1 MLMDGYREINA
12 TGRPRGKV
20 TMSKQEQAIVYD
32 FLVNDITMTQASEA
46 LGMSTSSFRHFVSYV
61 VQYWVDIGL
70 MGFTKDVDSVNDFE
84 DKEKQ

>member
-1 MLMDGYREINA
+1 MLMSDYREVSN

-46 LGMSTSSFRHFVSYV
+46 LSMSTSSFRHFVSYV
-61 VQYWVDIGL
+61 VQYWIDVGL
-70 MGFTKDVDSVNDFE
+70 MGFTKDIESVNDFE
-84 DKEKQ
+84 DKG

>member
-1 MLMDGYREINA
+1 MEGYREVSN

-20 TMSKQEQAIVYD
+20 KMSKEEQAIVYD

-61 VQYWVDIGL
+61 VQYWIDIGL
-70 MGFTKDVDSVNDFE
+70 MGFTRDIDGVKDFE
-84 DKEKQ
+84 DKE